1 MKIGWGEGCKVSQ
14 SWEKLFFVFS
24 SSQVWEMLPLPFL
37 WLPKIG
43 KCCRRRFASFPGLG
57 RFADTVWEISQGW
70 EHLLALSELFP
81 NIGTDFLFLFNL
93 FPKLGSNSLLS
104 TYSLSHSS
112 SHILA
117 VASLGIRQSPRGL
130 RLTLPTFGPSG
141 RHERLNCWAKKR
153 RRKTFSQCF
162 ISSSE

>member
-1 MKIGWGEGCKVSQ
+1 
-14 SWEKLFFVFS
+14 
-24 SSQVWEMLPLPFL
+24 MLPLPFL
-37 WLPKIG
+37 WLPQIG

-57 RFADTVWEISQGW
+57 RLADTVWEISQGL

-153 RRKTFSQCF
+153 RRNTLSQCF